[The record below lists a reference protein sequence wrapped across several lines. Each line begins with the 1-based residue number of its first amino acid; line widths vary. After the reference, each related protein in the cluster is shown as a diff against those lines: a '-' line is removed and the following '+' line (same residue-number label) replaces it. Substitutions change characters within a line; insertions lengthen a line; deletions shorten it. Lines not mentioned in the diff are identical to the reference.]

1 MGKMIIEIT
10 IGDFIKKLFSI
21 GSNFSIKEFLTSRFW
36 VNPLGD

>member
-21 GSNFSIKEFLTSRFW
+21 GSNFSIKGFLTSQFLA
-36 VNPLGD
+36 NP